1 MAKVKTLLSQTDPP
15 PPYVNQYP
23 LMLKMSLCVEE
34 ELVRVSGKSDCCVLS
49 KHVVV
54 SFDVFV
60 GRRVFSN
67 FLIPKTP
74 K

>member
-34 ELVRVSGKSDCCVLS
+34 VLVRVSGKSDCCVLS
-49 KHVVV
+49 KHLVILTCLLVDRC
-54 SFDVFV
+54 FQTF
-60 GRRVFSN
+60 
-67 FLIPKTP
+67 
-74 K
+74 